1 MKTRTTSHPIALQP
15 QPGRRC
21 VQAALS
27 GLLVLTLTGCAGG
40 LGGNK
45 EKPQPEW
52 EKPLLD
58 MDHKVEQT
66 EKSSRAA
73 LADLQRRLAAQEA
86 EMRLL
91 RGTQEVLQH
100 ENQNLKEQIKEKAV
114 VESDMDRAMPAAQ
127 ADQSITMPVQPA
139 AGGQTGTKPAPV
151 QTTGAQAVA
160 PLAPQVAQP
169 AQKQPLPPPPSA
181 SAGQPQQVA
190 MASKPGTVVA
200 SGPPQAMYDAA
211 YQLMRSSQ
219 FNASREGFEK
229 FLEKYPD
236 DTLSDNA
243 QYWIGEL
250 YLVQKQHREALMAFG
265 KVLTKWPTSSK
276 VPPSL
281 LKIGYAFDELGDYA
295 NARASLNKLIND
307 YPDSSAV
314 PQARQRLQEI
324 AQKDAGGAGKST
336 PAAANAP
343 AHKSESSKQPAD
355 PPGSKRAK
363 RLAGD

>member
-1 MKTRTTSHPIALQP
+1 MKTRTTSSQMALLP

-21 VQAALS
+21 VQTALS
-27 GLLVLTLTGCAGG
+27 GLLVLTLAGCTGG
-40 LGGNK
+40 LGGK

-58 MDHKVEQT
+58 IDHKVEQT

-100 ENQNLKEQIKEKAV
+100 ENQSLKEQIKEKAV
-114 VESDMDRAMPAAQ
+114 VESDMDRALPVPQ
-127 ADQSITMPVQPA
+127 ADQTIAMPVQST
-139 AGGQTGTKPAPV
+139 AGGQTSAKPGPLPPGQPTA
-151 QTTGAQAVA
+151 ASAVS
-160 PLAPQVAQP
+160 QGGQQP
-169 AQKQPLPPPPSA
+169 QKQAAPPPPSA
-181 SAGQPQQVA
+181 TAGQPQHVA
-190 MASKPGTVVA
+190 MASKPGAAIA
-200 SGPPQAMYDAA
+200 SGPPQQMYDAA

-314 PQARQRLQEI
+314 TQARQRLQEI
-324 AQKDAGGAGKST
+324 AQKDAGGASKSAPT
-336 PAAANAP
+336 AATAP